1 LTSLPTPGAERATS
15 RGKVEIVL
23 RIVDSFNARDIGE
36 ALRDVADGF
45 ELDCSN
51 SIGPLKGVCRGRDA
65 AGEAWRSLLNAW
77 MTVYW
82 DPVEVID
89 IDDSRVVVVNRSQ
102 MRRRGIY
109 ADEIEAQLW
118 TVRGGKAERLKLYQ
132 SRSETLEAAGLRE

>member
-1 LTSLPTPGAERATS
+1 
-15 RGKVEIVL
+15 
-23 RIVDSFNARDIGE
+23 
-36 ALRDVADGF
+36 
-45 ELDCSN
+45 
-51 SIGPLKGVCRGRDA
+51 
-65 AGEAWRSLLNAW
+65 